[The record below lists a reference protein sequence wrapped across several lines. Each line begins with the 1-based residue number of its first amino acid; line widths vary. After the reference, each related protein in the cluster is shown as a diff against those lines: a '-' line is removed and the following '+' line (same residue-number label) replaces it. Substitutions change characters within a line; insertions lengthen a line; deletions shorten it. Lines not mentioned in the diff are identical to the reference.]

1 MSQTKD
7 TIVTLVLI
15 VGSLILMTG
24 LAIRVTFGLFQ
35 IPTANEFGWQ
45 RLKFFWRSQ
54 FRIQPGVLVN
64 CYSVHLRKIW

>member
-7 TIVTLVLI
+7 TIFTLVLI

-24 LAIRVTFGLFQ
+24 LAIRVTFGVFQ
-35 IPTANEFGWQ
+35 IPTANESGWQ

-54 FRIQPGVLVN
+54 FRI
-64 CYSVHLRKIW
+64 